1 MKSVV
6 VFDTAIGTSNLGD
19 EIILQCIEEEMDF
32 LLRDSFIMRFGT
44 HVKNFEKKRFLLGS
58 QKIDFSYDADYKL
71 VMGTNLLSRDIK
83 DTQAQWPIKK
93 LDSYLYDNCI
103 MVGVGNTLPEG
114 KTTKYSQK
122 IYKRI
127 LRPDMYHSVR
137 DEICKKMLED
147 MGFKVLNTGCPTL
160 WKFTPEFCKEIPT
173 KKASRVIFSLSGYR
187 AQRNTKF
194 DRMLIDVL
202 RNNYK
207 EIYYWVQTSQD
218 EIYLDQFEG
227 VEDIPRIYS
236 LERYGELLDEG
247 DIDYVGTRLHGGV
260 YAMHHKVRSIVIA
273 IDHRARGFHDVNNL
287 VICERR
293 DIPTKLNEMIN
304 SEFETDIRI
313 PLAEIEQFKAQF
325 KQDREKPVQ
334 HRHEKLLYIRCIRFG
349 KKIMKKCIKF
359 SRKVKRKLS
368 DYKWRFDKIFKK
380 SRNKKIAAEQ
390 TIQKGQVMFY
400 PFQGEYTC
408 NLKYIAEELKKRDG
422 QWNQVWVTLKQP
434 NIVADLFPEDVKLV
448 KANTPEFYEELGKS
462 QILVDNAFNF
472 PKCAF
477 KKKPGQTYFETMHG
491 SLGIKKI
498 GPDVVP
504 DRKRNKRGFL
514 CGKMTDYAIS
524 NSSFETMVYETSF
537 WKRDKIVEL
546 GHARNDIFFAEEEK
560 LQEIRDKVY
569 GYYHIDPS
577 AKLALFA
584 PTFENENDAGEV
596 EKETIDFNA
605 VREALEKKFGG
616 VWYILDR
623 AHHSSFSNR
632 EVRNGERVLNADYYP
647 DIQELMIA
655 VDVGITDYSSWIYD
669 YVLTRKAGFL
679 YTPDLDSYDHNRGFY
694 YPIQETPF
702 PIGCSNKEL
711 IEEIMAFDE
720 ENFRKEVERF
730 LNDRGCIDDGHASEK
745 IVDLMEKVAYGE

>member
-6 VFDTAIGTSNLGD
+6 VFDTAIGTTNLGD

-58 QKIDFSYDADYKL
+58 QKIDFAYDTDYKL

-83 DTQAQWPIKK
+83 NTQAQWPIGR

-114 KTTKYSQK
+114 KTTRYSQK

-137 DEICKKMLED
+137 DEISKKLLEE

-187 AQRNTKF
+187 AQRNTRY
-194 DRMLIDVL
+194 DAMLIDVL
-202 RNNYK
+202 KNNYK
-207 EIYYWVQTSQD
+207 EIYFWVQTSQD
-218 EIYLDQFEG
+218 ESYLDSFDD

-236 LERYGELLDEG
+236 LERYAELLDEG
-247 DIDYVGTRLHGGV
+247 NIDYVGTRLHGGV

-273 IDHRARGFHDVNNL
+273 IDHRARGFKDVNNL

-304 SEFETDIRI
+304 SSFETDIKI
-313 PLAEIEQFKAQF
+313 PQEEIEQFKAQF
-325 KQDREKPVQ
+325 LENRKKPLQ
-334 HRHEKLLYIRCIRFG
+334 HRHEKLFYIRCTRFAKKVTKKAIRLWRKI
-349 KKIMKKCIKF
+349 KK
-359 SRKVKRKLS
+359 KLS
-368 DYKWRFDKIFKK
+368 ACKWQVQKIFKQ
-380 SRNKKIAAEQ
+380 SRNKKTAAQ
-390 TIQKGQVMFY
+390 QSIQKGQVMFY

-408 NLKYIAEELKKRDG
+408 NLKYIAEELRKREGD
-422 QWNQVWVTLKQP
+422 WKQVWVSLKNP
-434 NIVADLFPEDVKLV
+434 DFVADFFPSDVKVV

-462 QILVDNAFNF
+462 QFLVDNAFNF
-472 PKCAF
+472 PKCSF
-477 KKKPGQTYFETMHG
+477 KKKEGQTYLETMHG

-498 GPDVVP
+498 GPDVVH

-514 CGKMTDYAIS
+514 CGEMTDYAIS

-537 WKRDKIVEL
+537 WKRENIVEL
-546 GHARNDIFFAEEEK
+546 GHARNDIFFADEK
-560 LQEIRDKVY
+560 CLKEIRDKVY
-569 GYYHIDPS
+569 RYFNVEPS

-584 PTFENENDAGEV
+584 PTFENEDDAGTM
-596 EKETIDFNA
+596 EKESIDFTKL
-605 VREALEKKFGG
+605 REALEKKFGG

-623 AHHSSFSNR
+623 AHHSSFSAR
-632 EVRNGERVLNADYYP
+632 EVRKGERVLNADYYP

-655 VDVGITDYSSWIYD
+655 VDVGVTDYSSWIYD

-679 YTPDLDSYDHNRGFY
+679 FTPDLDSYDHNRGFY

-702 PIGCSNKEL
+702 PIGCSNQEL
-711 IEEIMAFDE
+711 VDKIMDFDE
-720 ENFRKEVERF
+720 EAYKKEVERF
-730 LNDRGCIDDGHASEK
+730 LQDRGCIDDGHASEK
-745 IVDLMEKVAYGE
+745 IVDLMEKILSEE